1 MSPDEIRA
9 ELGRLDVTVRALA
22 SAVRME
28 ENYLTKSLNGSRR
41 FKVEEMDAIRAY
53 FKRLDAA
60 AVGEPVRMI
69 PLLGDVPAS
78 RFQWKEQMT
87 GRSVPVDPDTPPRAY
102 ALTVRHDS
110 MDLVAAEGTRII
122 VDPDDIELW
131 PGRRYVIRTPD
142 GTTFKEYQ
150 ADPARLVPCS
160 SNDTHGEILLGSEPV
175 EVLGRVYA
183 YITRDMPRRH

>member
-1 MSPDEIRA
+1 MSPEEIKSALKQRK
-9 ELGRLDVTVRALA
+9 VTVRELA
-22 SAVRME
+22 SAASME
-28 ENYLTKSLNGSRR
+28 ENYLTKSLNGGRR

-53 FKRLDAA
+53 FRRLDAA
-60 AVGEPVRMI
+60 ADGEPVRMI
-69 PLLGDVPAS
+69 PLLGEVPAS

-110 MDLVAAEGTRII
+110 MDLVAEEGTRLI

-131 PGRRYVIRTPD
+131 PGRRYIIRTPD

-150 ADPARLVPCS
+150 SDPARLVPCS
-160 SNDTHGEILLGSEPV
+160 SNDAHGEIMLGSEPI
-175 EVLGRVYA
+175 EVLGRVIFYV
-183 YITRDMPRRH
+183 TRDMARRH